1 MNTIVETNVP
11 PVATMGKSYILKV
24 PTEVAFLFFD
34 RLEKKDLA
42 SLRLTCRQLNK
53 FTVERLFKRLVI
65 RPTQNLAGLNNL
77 RDETAQ
83 YVQSIEFFPARPS
96 DLYSHVA
103 ESVYQPDDDLQT
115 PSFPN
120 LRGLHLHGHS
130 LQMRRVAVKL
140 LEQHEFV
147 KDLTLNFKQIYFR
160 PTHCEDEIQEVQ
172 NLETLSIRL
181 GRTQDIWGQLPRLE
195 NIWDEE
201 SIAPVWDMITAN
213 SDTLKALNL
222 EFPSETMGGAFGR
235 VEPSHS
241 PDTSALFPT
250 ASGKW
255 EKQLQLRELKL
266 QHLENFGR
274 VYEETKFFNP
284 ETLQSLSLVDC
295 PESDTALLTLAP
307 LMTNLKSLQI
317 RHSLRDP
324 QTLWSLLQRLPA
336 LENLHIALPS
346 DQNFDYKWLE
356 PQKHTVKY
364 LWVEALD
371 SRDKDNDNFEAWA
384 NLEELAFMKF
394 HQASGRRSGV
404 LCLKNLRIPANLRMI
419 RLLHP
424 KGNARRDFDQAQVK
438 KIIEALGVRQFRM
451 MSAKYPRTPE
461 GKRKRMYIKPNL
473 KILAIGSW
481 YGCNDTHD
489 QTRVLK
495 LEYQHTER
503 LGKFRGSFSRI
514 PMRGFAREHPDTRM
528 LSYGEARGWRAWA
541 GRPWTT
547 EMTFGD
553 DA

>member
-1 MNTIVETNVP
+1 MNPTNIETNVP
-11 PVATMGKSYILKV
+11 HVTISRKSHILSV

-42 SLRLTCRQLNK
+42 SLRLTCHQLNQ
-53 FTVERLFKRLVI
+53 FTVERLFKCLVI

-83 YVQSIEFFPARPS
+83 YVQSIELFPARPS
-96 DLYSHVA
+96 DLYKPVD
-103 ESVYQPDDDLQT
+103 ESNYQSADGLKT

-120 LRGLHLHGHS
+120 LRTLHLHGHN

-140 LEQHEFV
+140 LREHNFV
-147 KDLTLNFKQIYFR
+147 KDLALNFKQRYFM
-160 PTHCEDEIQEVQ
+160 PKHCEEELQGVQ
-172 NLETLSIRL
+172 RLETLSIRL
-181 GRTQDIWGQLPRLE
+181 GRTQETWARLPHLE
-195 NIWDEE
+195 SLWDTE
-201 SIAPVWDMITAN
+201 SIAPAWDMITAN
-213 SDTLKALNL
+213 SDTLKVLNL
-222 EFPSETMGGAFGR
+222 EFPSEIIGVFGQA
-235 VEPSHS
+235 EPSHS

-250 ASGKW
+250 TPGKW
-255 EKQLQLRELKL
+255 RKQLQLRELKL
-266 QHLENFGR
+266 QHLENFGQ
-274 VYEETKFFNP
+274 VYEQTKFFNP

-295 PESDTALLTLAP
+295 PESDGALLALAES
-307 LMTNLKSLQI
+307 MTNLKSLQI

-324 QTLWSLLQRLPA
+324 QTLRSLLKRLPS
-336 LENLHIALPS
+336 LENLHIALPYQ
-346 DQNFDYKWLE
+346 QNFDYKWLAT
-356 PQKHTVKY
+356 QKHSVKY

-371 SRDKDNDNFEAWA
+371 SRDKDNDNFEDWT

-424 KGNARRDFDQAQVK
+424 QRDARRDFDPAQVSK
-438 KIIEALGVRQFRM
+438 LIEALGVRQFRM
-451 MSAKYPRTPE
+451 MSAKYPRTTE

-473 KILAIGSW
+473 KFLAIGSW
-481 YGCNDTHD
+481 HGCDDTHD

-495 LEYQHTER
+495 LDFQHTER
-503 LGKFRGSFSRI
+503 LGKFQGSFERI
-514 PMRGFAREHPDTRM
+514 PMRGFARGHPDTRM
-528 LSYGEARGWRAWA
+528 LAYGEARGWRAWA
-541 GRPWTT
+541 GRPFTT